1 VVFYCADCVNL
12 LPVVRY
18 KNNRREF
25 NDDEP
30 ESSQKIPVLDK
41 KNTARITLRVG
52 AERAPKELSI
62 PRGKDAI
69 ASFFCAKKIPPK
81 RDLYRVST

>member
-1 VVFYCADCVNL
+1 MVFYCADCVNL

-25 NDDEP
+25 HDDEQ
-30 ESSQKIPVLDK
+30 ESSEKIPVLDK

-52 AERAPKELSI
+52 AERARKELSI
-62 PRGKDAI
+62 PRDKDAI
-69 ASFFCAKKIPPK
+69 ASFFLRKKNPA
-81 RDLYRVST
+81 